1 MIKVEITPY
10 YLKVIDGRTTY
21 YFSTETGKFDG
32 TSYQVADQSMAED
45 KDWNE
50 TRNFLLK
57 GYENLPPDEKVA
69 VWERCFNTFA
79 QEVKQRYEVTT

>member
-32 TSYQVADQSMAED
+32 TSYQVAD
-45 KDWNE
+45 
-50 TRNFLLK
+50 
-57 GYENLPPDEKVA
+57 
-69 VWERCFNTFA
+69 
-79 QEVKQRYEVTT
+79 